1 MDNSTTVT
9 APAPVTPD
17 FGVDSLVHQKLE
29 ETSAS
34 LAAALQA
41 VEDKILR
48 QEDSVAEQKT
58 TVSILDDIGSMF
70 DDLADQLDA
79 MLE

>member
-1 MDNSTTVT
+1 MTGGGATT
-9 APAPVTPD
+9 PAQTTTD

-48 QEDSVAEQKT
+48 QEE
-58 TVSILDDIGSMF
+58 
-70 DDLADQLDA
+70 
-79 MLE
+79 

>member
-1 MDNSTTVT
+1 MGGAVQNAVGHG
-9 APAPVTPD
+9 ACPPD

-41 VEDKILR
+41 VEEKILR
-48 QEDSVAEQKT
+48 QENE
-58 TVSILDDIGSMF
+58 
-70 DDLADQLDA
+70 
-79 MLE
+79 

>member
-1 MDNSTTVT
+1 MT
-9 APAPVTPD
+9 AAGMNTPASPAPD

-48 QEDSVAEQKT
+48 QEE
-58 TVSILDDIGSMF
+58 
-70 DDLADQLDA
+70 
-79 MLE
+79 

>member
-1 MDNSTTVT
+1 MAGGGNT
-9 APAPVTPD
+9 APPATTPD

>member
-1 MDNSTTVT
+1 MVGSGVT
-9 APAPVTPD
+9 APPATTPD

-48 QEDSVAEQKT
+48 HEE
-58 TVSILDDIGSMF
+58 
-70 DDLADQLDA
+70 
-79 MLE
+79 

>member
-1 MDNSTTVT
+1 MTGGGVTTPTPTST
-9 APAPVTPD
+9 D
-17 FGVDSLVHQKLE
+17 FAVDSLVHQKLE

-48 QEDSVAEQKT
+48 HEE
-58 TVSILDDIGSMF
+58 
-70 DDLADQLDA
+70 
-79 MLE
+79 

>member
-1 MDNSTTVT
+1 MTGGGVM
-9 APAPVTPD
+9 APATTTTD
-17 FGVDSLVHQKLE
+17 FSVDSLVHQKLE

-48 QEDSVAEQKT
+48 QEE
-58 TVSILDDIGSMF
+58 
-70 DDLADQLDA
+70 
-79 MLE
+79 

>member
-1 MDNSTTVT
+1 MTGGGGGGGGSGSGSGVTTPAAVT
-9 APAPVTPD
+9 TTTTPD
-17 FGVDSLVHQKLE
+17 FGMDSLVHQKLE

-48 QEDSVAEQKT
+48 QEE
-58 TVSILDDIGSMF
+58 
-70 DDLADQLDA
+70 
-79 MLE
+79 